1 MCVCVCVCERK
12 RFSLRLVFDICG
24 LQFGIV
30 REVCYHLVLV
40 LWFVDLL
47 SLDAL
52 QLLNLLCDSL
62 WFVCNSY
69 LVFVNLW
76 FLGLYLV
83 LWFCICERELFR
95 CIEIWVCESAST
107 PICIIPNLL

>member
-1 MCVCVCVCERK
+1 MWIAIWNSER
-12 RFSLRLVFDICG
+12 G
-24 LQFGIV
+24 LLLLG
-30 REVCYHLVLV
+30 LV

-62 WFVCNSY
+62 LFVCNSY
-69 LVFVNLW
+69 LVFMNLW

-83 LWFCICERELFR
+83 LWFCICERELFG
-95 CIEIWVCESAST
+95 CIGIWVCESVST